1 MDISQRN
8 LLELA
13 MSSLP
18 TGLFICDRDGIIR
31 FINDAYANYLRVR
44 PEDAMGRHITDFIP
58 DSGIPAVIASG
69 EPELG
74 AWRSIQGSERK
85 ILVNRIPLR
94 DQDGHVIG
102 AFSLTLFDTPEQMQA
117 LLQRVDFLDKKVNS
131 YARRIKSALR
141 ASHTINSILGNSP
154 AITAFKSYLLR
165 YARTESPVLILGAT
179 GTGKELAASAIHMA
193 SNRPDGPFVSIN
205 CAAIPKEL
213 FESEVFGY
221 VPGAFSGAH
230 KDGKIGQIELADQG
244 TLFLDEVGDLPL
256 HAQVKLLRVL
266 QEKEIVRL
274 GGVDV
279 IPVDV
284 RIIAATNED
293 LPAIVRQG
301 GFRRDLFY
309 RLSVLPLQLPP
320 LRERGQDVQLLLER
334 IKEGLGASFSLSPA
348 AMQVLM
354 AHRWDGNVREL
365 RNCVEYL
372 AYLDKPI
379 IQPEDLPPTIFS
391 STQPGSF
398 SPAPDPGEPCAGD
411 VTGQAMA
418 QLRRAAGSDLPA
430 YAFILSELCL
440 SSSMGRKA
448 LAARA
453 AEQGISMTEQTA
465 RTALLRLEELGLVE
479 VRRGRGGSR
488 PTSLGRAI
496 SMRLKQTPSF

>member
-266 QEKEIVRL
+266 EEKTLSRL
-274 GGVDV
+274 GSSQPRAVDFRLV
-279 IPVDV
+279 
-284 RIIAATNED
+284 AATNRDLKKMIAAGTFRED
-293 LPAIVRQG
+293 LY
-301 GFRRDLFY
+301 Y
-309 RLSVLPLQLPP
+309 RLNVVHIPIPP
-320 LRERGQDVQLLLER
+320 LRERREDIPLLVAHFAEKAAKENGIPPKTFSTEALNHLSGYEWPGNIRQLQNVVERCLVLVPGDVITLEDLPAEIRDEEAQFKSAVDLLPVQLDLADTLER
-334 IKEGLGASFSLSPA
+334 IEA
-348 AMQVLM
+348 AL
-354 AHRWDGNVREL
+354 
-365 RNCVEYL
+365 
-372 AYLDKPI
+372 I
-379 IQPEDLPPTIFS
+379 
-391 STQPGSF
+391 
-398 SPAPDPGEPCAGD
+398 
-411 VTGQAMA
+411 
-418 QLRRAAGSDLPA
+418 RRALVRADFVQA
-430 YAFILSELCL
+430 
-440 SSSMGRKA
+440 K
-448 LAARA
+448 A
-453 AEQGISMTEQTA
+453 AELLGISK
-465 RTALLRLEELGLVE
+465 
-479 VRRGRGGSR
+479 
-488 PTSLGRAI
+488 SL
-496 SMRLKQTPSF
+496 MQYKLKKYSITGH

>member
-230 KDGKIGQIELADQG
+230 QGRQNRADRTGRSGYPIPRRSGGSSPARAGQAAPGAGGENPLPARIVAAPGRGFPACRRDQ
-244 TLFLDEVGDLPL
+244 PRP
-256 HAQVKLLRVL
+256 QKM
-266 QEKEIVRL
+266 
-274 GGVDV
+274 
-279 IPVDV
+279 
-284 RIIAATNED
+284 IAAGTFRED
-293 LPAIVRQG
+293 LY
-301 GFRRDLFY
+301 Y
-309 RLSVLPLQLPP
+309 RINPMTLNLPP
-320 LRERGQDVQLLLER
+320 LSERVEDIPLIVRDVLNR
-334 IKEGLGASFSLSPA
+334 MGGEGVRCTES
-348 AMQVLM
+348 AMNALM
-354 AHRWDGNVREL
+354 RYPWPGNIREL
-365 RNCVEYL
+365 RNVLIRALSLCQDNQITL
-372 AYLDKPI
+372 T
-379 IQPEDLPPTIFS
+379 DLP
-391 STQPGSF
+391 
-398 SPAPDPGEPCAGD
+398 
-411 VTGQAMA
+411 
-418 QLRRAAGSDLPA
+418 
-430 YAFILSELCL
+430 SELRQQAVAESAGTDGKL
-440 SSSMGRKA
+440 QSVVKNSEAQTIILA
-448 LAARA
+448 LGDHHWNVAKTARA
-453 AEQGISMTEQTA
+453 LGISRASMYEKM
-465 RTALLRLEELGLVE
+465 RKF
-479 VRRGRGGSR
+479 SIKR
-488 PTSLGRAI
+488 PPNG
-496 SMRLKQTPSF
+496 F

>member
-266 QEKEIVRL
+266 EEKTLSRL
-274 GGVDV
+274 GSSQPRAVDFRLV
-279 IPVDV
+279 
-284 RIIAATNED
+284 AATNRDLKKMIAAGTFRED
-293 LPAIVRQG
+293 LY
-301 GFRRDLFY
+301 Y
-309 RLSVLPLQLPP
+309 RLRVVPLHLPP
-320 LRERGQDVQLLLER
+320 LRERGGDLDLLLAAFTER
-334 IKEGLGASFSLSPA
+334 LCRVHACKAPVYAPETMERLRRYP
-348 AMQVLM
+348 
-354 AHRWDGNVREL
+354 WPGNVREL
-365 RNCVEYL
+365 RNFAERMVIL
-372 AYLDKPI
+372 FGGKTVLPV
-379 IQPEDLPPTIFS
+379 DLPPEMTPQGKPEPS
-391 STQPGSF
+391 AEAASAACE
-398 SPAPDPGEPCAGD
+398 PAFLPQSAVLGPDLD
-411 VTGQAMA
+411 
-418 QLRRAAGSDLPA
+418 
-430 YAFILSELCL
+430 F
-440 SSSMGRKA
+440 KK
-448 LAARA
+448 ARA
-453 AEQGISMTEQTA
+453 VFEARYLEAKLHECGGNITRLAETIGLERSYLHRKLKGYGISSE
-465 RTALLRLEELGLVE
+465 
-479 VRRGRGGSR
+479 
-488 PTSLGRAI
+488 
-496 SMRLKQTPSF
+496 

>member
-179 GTGKELAASAIHMA
+179 VTGKELAASAIHMA

-266 QEKEIVRL
+266 EEKTLSRL
-274 GGVDV
+274 GSSQPRAVDFRLV
-279 IPVDV
+279 
-284 RIIAATNED
+284 AATNRDLKKMIAAGTFRDED
-293 LPAIVRQG
+293 IPLIVRDVLNRMG
-301 GFRRDLFY
+301 G
-309 RLSVLPLQLPP
+309 
-320 LRERGQDVQLLLER
+320 
-334 IKEGLGASFSLSPA
+334 EGVRCTES
-348 AMQVLM
+348 AMNALM
-354 AHRWDGNVREL
+354 RYPWPGNIREL
-365 RNCVEYL
+365 RNVLIRALSLCQDNQITL
-372 AYLDKPI
+372 T
-379 IQPEDLPPTIFS
+379 DLP
-391 STQPGSF
+391 
-398 SPAPDPGEPCAGD
+398 
-411 VTGQAMA
+411 
-418 QLRRAAGSDLPA
+418 
-430 YAFILSELCL
+430 SELRQQAVAESAGTDGKL
-440 SSSMGRKA
+440 QSVVKNSEAQTILLA
-448 LAARA
+448 LGDHHWNVAKTARA
-453 AEQGISMTEQTA
+453 LGISRASMYEKM
-465 RTALLRLEELGLVE
+465 RKF
-479 VRRGRGGSR
+479 SIKR
-488 PTSLGRAI
+488 PPNG
-496 SMRLKQTPSF
+496 F

>member
-13 MSSLP
+13 MNGLP
-18 TGLFICDRDGIIR
+18 TGLFICDKNGIIR
-31 FINDAYANYLRVR
+31 FINDAYANYLRVP
-44 PEDAMGRHITDFIP
+44 PEEALGRHITDFIP

-94 DQDGHVIG
+94 ENGQVIG
-102 AFSLTLFDTPEQMQA
+102 ALSMTLFDTPEQIQT
-117 LLQRVDFLDKKVNS
+117 LLQRVDLLDKKVNA

-141 ASHTINSILGNSP
+141 ASYTIDSILGKSP
-154 AITAFKSYLLR
+154 AITAFKSYLLH

-266 QEKEIVRL
+266 EEKTLSRL
-274 GGVDV
+274 GSSQPRAVDFRLV
-279 IPVDV
+279 
-284 RIIAATNED
+284 AATNRDLKKMIAAGTFRED
-293 LPAIVRQG
+293 LY
-301 GFRRDLFY
+301 Y
-309 RLSVLPLQLPP
+309 RINPMTLNLPP
-320 LRERGQDVQLLLER
+320 LSERVEDIPLIVRDVLNR
-334 IKEGLGASFSLSPA
+334 MGGEGVRCTEN
-348 AMQVLM
+348 AMNALM
-354 AHRWDGNVREL
+354 RYPWPGNIREL
-365 RNCVEYL
+365 RNVLIRALSLCQDNQITL
-372 AYLDKPI
+372 T
-379 IQPEDLPPTIFS
+379 DLPPEFRQQAVAESAGTDGKLQSVVKNSEAQTI
-391 STQPGSF
+391 
-398 SPAPDPGEPCAGD
+398 
-411 VTGQAMA
+411 
-418 QLRRAAGSDLPA
+418 L
-430 YAFILSELCL
+430 I
-440 SSSMGRKA
+440 A
-448 LAARA
+448 LNDHHWNVAKTARA
-453 AEQGISMTEQTA
+453 LGISRASMYEKM
-465 RTALLRLEELGLVE
+465 RKFGI
-479 VRRGRGGSR
+479 RRPASG
-488 PTSLGRAI
+488 
-496 SMRLKQTPSF
+496 F

>member
-266 QEKEIVRL
+266 EEKTLSRL
-274 GGVDV
+274 GSSQPRAVDFRLV
-279 IPVDV
+279 
-284 RIIAATNED
+284 AATN
-293 LPAIVRQG
+293 
-301 GFRRDLFY
+301 RDLKKNDRGGDVPRRPVLPHQPHDPQPSAPERARRGHPPDRARCPQPHGRRGSPVY
-309 RLSVLPLQLPP
+309 GKRHERAHALSV
-320 LRERGQDVQLLLER
+320 
-334 IKEGLGASFSLSPA
+334 
-348 AMQVLM
+348 
-354 AHRWDGNVREL
+354 
-365 RNCVEYL
+365 
-372 AYLDKPI
+372 
-379 IQPEDLPPTIFS
+379 
-391 STQPGSF
+391 
-398 SPAPDPGEPCAGD
+398 
-411 VTGQAMA
+411 
-418 QLRRAAGSDLPA
+418 
-430 YAFILSELCL
+430 
-440 SSSMGRKA
+440 
-448 LAARA
+448 AR
-453 AEQGISMTEQTA
+453 QH
-465 RTALLRLEELGLVE
+465 
-479 VRRGRGGSR
+479 
-488 PTSLGRAI
+488 P
-496 SMRLKQTPSF
+496 

>member
-31 FINDAYANYLRVR
+31 FINDAYANYLRIR
-44 PEDAMGRHITDFIP
+44 PEEALGRHITDFIP

-69 EPELG
+69 EPDLG

-85 ILVNRIPLR
+85 LLVNRIPLR
-94 DQDGHVIG
+94 DQDGLVIG
-102 AFSLTLFDTPEQMQA
+102 AFSLTLFDTPEQIQA

-154 AITAFKSYLLR
+154 AITVFKSYLLH

-266 QEKEIVRL
+266 EEKTLCRL
-274 GGVDV
+274 GSSQPRAVDFRLV
-279 IPVDV
+279 
-284 RIIAATNED
+284 AATNRDLKKMIAAGTFRED
-293 LPAIVRQG
+293 LY
-301 GFRRDLFY
+301 Y
-309 RLSVLPLQLPP
+309 RINPMTLNLPP
-320 LRERGQDVQLLLER
+320 LSERVEDIPLIARDVLNR
-334 IKEGLGASFSLSPA
+334 MGGEGIECTEGAMNA
-348 AMQVLM
+348 LM
-354 AHRWDGNVREL
+354 RYRWPGNIREL
-365 RNCVEYL
+365 RNVLIRALSLCSGNQITL
-372 AYLDKPI
+372 T
-379 IQPEDLPPTIFS
+379 DLPPELRQQAIAESAGTDGKLQSVVKNSEAQTILL
-391 STQPGSF
+391 
-398 SPAPDPGEPCAGD
+398 ALGD
-411 VTGQAMA
+411 HHWNVAKT
-418 QLRRAAGSDLPA
+418 
-430 YAFILSELCL
+430 
-440 SSSMGRKA
+440 
-448 LAARA
+448 ARA
-453 AEQGISMTEQTA
+453 LGISRASMYEKM
-465 RTALLRLEELGLVE
+465 RKFGI
-479 VRRGRGGSR
+479 RR
-488 PTSLGRAI
+488 P
-496 SMRLKQTPSF
+496 PSGF

>member
-266 QEKEIVRL
+266 EEKTLSRL
-274 GGVDV
+274 GSSQPRAVDFRLV
-279 IPVDV
+279 
-284 RIIAATNED
+284 AATNRDLKKMIAAGTFRED
-293 LPAIVRQG
+293 LY
-301 GFRRDLFY
+301 Y
-309 RLSVLPLQLPP
+309 RINPMTLNLPP
-320 LRERGQDVQLLLER
+320 LSERVEDIPLIVRDVLNRMGGERVRRHERAHALSVARQHPRTAQRAHPGPEPVPGQSDHADGSALRTSPAGRHGIGGHGRETPVRRQEQRSANHPPRPRRSPLER
-334 IKEGLGASFSLSPA
+334 R
-348 AMQVLM
+348 Q
-354 AHRWDGNVREL
+354 DGPR
-365 RNCVEYL
+365 
-372 AYLDKPI
+372 PGH
-379 IQPEDLPPTIFS
+379 LP
-391 STQPGSF
+391 
-398 SPAPDPGEPCAGD
+398 
-411 VTGQAMA
+411 GQH
-418 QLRRAAGSDLPA
+418 
-430 YAFILSELCL
+430 
-440 SSSMGRKA
+440 
-448 LAARA
+448 
-453 AEQGISMTEQTA
+453 
-465 RTALLRLEELGLVE
+465 V
-479 VRRGRGGSR
+479 
-488 PTSLGRAI
+488 
-496 SMRLKQTPSF
+496 

>member
-117 LLQRVDFLDKKVNS
+117 LLQRVDFLDKKVTS

-165 YARTESPVLILGAT
+165 YARTESPV
-179 GTGKELAASAIHMA
+179 
-193 SNRPDGPFVSIN
+193 RIN

-266 QEKEIVRL
+266 EEKTLSRL
-274 GGVDV
+274 GSSQPRAVDFRLV
-279 IPVDV
+279 
-284 RIIAATNED
+284 AATNRDLKKMIAAGTFRED
-293 LPAIVRQG
+293 LY
-301 GFRRDLFY
+301 Y
-309 RLSVLPLQLPP
+309 RINPMTLNLPP
-320 LRERGQDVQLLLER
+320 LSERVEDIPLIVRDVLNRMGGER
-334 IKEGLGASFSLSPA
+334 VRCTES
-348 AMQVLM
+348 AMNALM
-354 AHRWDGNVREL
+354 RYPWPGNIREL
-365 RNCVEYL
+365 RNVLIRALSLCQDNQITL
-372 AYLDKPI
+372 T
-379 IQPEDLPPTIFS
+379 DLP
-391 STQPGSF
+391 
-398 SPAPDPGEPCAGD
+398 
-411 VTGQAMA
+411 
-418 QLRRAAGSDLPA
+418 
-430 YAFILSELCL
+430 SELRQQAVTESAGTDGKL
-440 SSSMGRKA
+440 QSVVKNSEAQTILLA
-448 LAARA
+448 LGDHHWNVAKTARA
-453 AEQGISMTEQTA
+453 LGISRASMYEKM
-465 RTALLRLEELGLVE
+465 RKF
-479 VRRGRGGSR
+479 SIKR
-488 PTSLGRAI
+488 PPNG
-496 SMRLKQTPSF
+496 F

>member
-256 HAQVKLLRVL
+256 NAQVKLLRVL
-266 QEKEIVRL
+266 ESHKSKRL
-274 GGVDV
+274 GAVSEREIDF
-279 IPVDV
+279 
-284 RIIAATNED
+284 RLLAATNQD
-293 LPAIVRQG
+293 LKTCVEKG
-301 GFRRDLFY
+301 SFRADLYY
-309 RLSVLPLQLPP
+309 RLNVIPLEIPP
-320 LRERGQDVQLLLER
+320 LR
-334 IKEGLGASFSLSPA
+334 
-348 AMQVLM
+348 
-354 AHRWDGNVREL
+354 N
-365 RNCVEYL
+365 
-372 AYLDKPI
+372 
-379 IQPEDLPPTIFS
+379 
-391 STQPGSF
+391 
-398 SPAPDPGEPCAGD
+398 
-411 VTGQAMA
+411 
-418 QLRRAAGSDLPA
+418 RR
-430 YAFILSELCL
+430 
-440 SSSMGRKA
+440 
-448 LAARA
+448 
-453 AEQGISMTEQTA
+453 
-465 RTALLRLEELGLVE
+465 
-479 VRRGRGGSR
+479 
-488 PTSLGRAI
+488 
-496 SMRLKQTPSF
+496 

>member
-230 KDGKIGQIELADQG
+230 KDGKIGQ
-244 TLFLDEVGDLPL
+244 
-256 HAQVKLLRVL
+256 VKLLRVL
-266 QEKEIVRL
+266 EEKTLSRL
-274 GGVDV
+274 GSSQPRAVDFRLV
-279 IPVDV
+279 
-284 RIIAATNED
+284 AATNRDLKKMIAAGTFRED
-293 LPAIVRQG
+293 LY
-301 GFRRDLFY
+301 Y
-309 RLSVLPLQLPP
+309 RINPMTLNLPP
-320 LRERGQDVQLLLER
+320 LSERVEDIPLIVRDVLNR
-334 IKEGLGASFSLSPA
+334 MGGEGVRCTES
-348 AMQVLM
+348 AMNALM
-354 AHRWDGNVREL
+354 RYPWPGNIREL
-365 RNCVEYL
+365 RNVLIRALSLCQDNQITL
-372 AYLDKPI
+372 T
-379 IQPEDLPPTIFS
+379 DLP
-391 STQPGSF
+391 
-398 SPAPDPGEPCAGD
+398 
-411 VTGQAMA
+411 
-418 QLRRAAGSDLPA
+418 
-430 YAFILSELCL
+430 SELRQQAVAESAGTDGKL
-440 SSSMGRKA
+440 QSVVKNSEAQTILLA
-448 LAARA
+448 LGDHHWNVAKTARA
-453 AEQGISMTEQTA
+453 LGISRASMYEKM
-465 RTALLRLEELGLVE
+465 RKF
-479 VRRGRGGSR
+479 SIKR
-488 PTSLGRAI
+488 PPNG
-496 SMRLKQTPSF
+496 F

>member
-230 KDGKIGQIELADQG
+230 KDGKIGQIELADQRAPTG
-244 TLFLDEVGDLPL
+244 YSNGSGDLP
-256 HAQVKLLRVL
+256 AR
-266 QEKEIVRL
+266 
-274 GGVDV
+274 
-279 IPVDV
+279 
-284 RIIAATNED
+284 
-293 LPAIVRQG
+293 
-301 GFRRDLFY
+301 
-309 RLSVLPLQLPP
+309 
-320 LRERGQDVQLLLER
+320 
-334 IKEGLGASFSLSPA
+334 
-348 AMQVLM
+348 
-354 AHRWDGNVREL
+354 
-365 RNCVEYL
+365 
-372 AYLDKPI
+372 
-379 IQPEDLPPTIFS
+379 
-391 STQPGSF
+391 
-398 SPAPDPGEPCAGD
+398 
-411 VTGQAMA
+411 TGQAA
-418 QLRRAAGSDLPA
+418 PGAGGENPLPA
-430 YAFILSELCL
+430 RIV
-440 SSSMGRKA
+440 
-448 LAARA
+448 AAP
-453 AEQGISMTEQTA
+453 
-465 RTALLRLEELGLVE
+465 
-479 VRRGRGGSR
+479 GRGFPACRRDQPR
-488 PTSLGRAI
+488 PQ
-496 SMRLKQTPSF
+496 KK

>member
-141 ASHTINSILGNSP
+141 ANHTINSILGNSP
-154 AITAFKSYLLR
+154 AITAFKSLPAALR
-165 YARTESPVLILGAT
+165 ADRIAGPHPRRDRNRQRTGGQRNPHGEQPARRPLRQHQLRGHPEGAVRV
-179 GTGKELAASAIHMA
+179 GSLRLRA
-193 SNRPDGPFVSIN
+193 R
-205 CAAIPKEL
+205 
-213 FESEVFGY
+213 
-221 VPGAFSGAH
+221 AFSGAH

-266 QEKEIVRL
+266 EEKTLSRL
-274 GGVDV
+274 GSSQPRAVDF
-279 IPVDV
+279 
-284 RIIAATNED
+284 
-293 LPAIVRQG
+293 G
-301 GFRRDLFY
+301 
-309 RLSVLPLQLPP
+309 
-320 LRERGQDVQLLLER
+320 
-334 IKEGLGASFSLSPA
+334 LSP
-348 AMQVLM
+348 
-354 AHRWDGNVREL
+354 
-365 RNCVEYL
+365 
-372 AYLDKPI
+372 
-379 IQPEDLPPTIFS
+379 
-391 STQPGSF
+391 
-398 SPAPDPGEPCAGD
+398 
-411 VTGQAMA
+411 
-418 QLRRAAGSDLPA
+418 
-430 YAFILSELCL
+430 
-440 SSSMGRKA
+440 
-448 LAARA
+448 
-453 AEQGISMTEQTA
+453 
-465 RTALLRLEELGLVE
+465 
-479 VRRGRGGSR
+479 R
-488 PTSLGRAI
+488 PTATS
-496 SMRLKQTPSF
+496 KK

>member
-266 QEKEIVRL
+266 DFRL
-274 GGVDV
+274 V
-279 IPVDV
+279 
-284 RIIAATNED
+284 AATNRDLKKMIAAGTFRED
-293 LPAIVRQG
+293 LY
-301 GFRRDLFY
+301 Y
-309 RLSVLPLQLPP
+309 RINPMTLNLPP
-320 LRERGQDVQLLLER
+320 LSERVEDIPLIVRDVLNRMGGER
-334 IKEGLGASFSLSPA
+334 VRCTES
-348 AMQVLM
+348 AMNALM
-354 AHRWDGNVREL
+354 RYPWPGNIREL
-365 RNCVEYL
+365 RNVLIRALSLCQDNQITL
-372 AYLDKPI
+372 T
-379 IQPEDLPPTIFS
+379 DLP
-391 STQPGSF
+391 
-398 SPAPDPGEPCAGD
+398 
-411 VTGQAMA
+411 
-418 QLRRAAGSDLPA
+418 
-430 YAFILSELCL
+430 SELRQQAVTESAGTDGKL
-440 SSSMGRKA
+440 QSVVKNSEAQTILLA
-448 LAARA
+448 LGDHHWNVAKTARA
-453 AEQGISMTEQTA
+453 LGISRASMYEKM
-465 RTALLRLEELGLVE
+465 RKF
-479 VRRGRGGSR
+479 SIKR
-488 PTSLGRAI
+488 PPNG
-496 SMRLKQTPSF
+496 F

>member
-13 MSSLP
+13 MNGLP
-18 TGLFICDRDGIIR
+18 TGLFICDKNGIIR
-31 FINDAYANYLRVR
+31 FINDAYANYLRVP
-44 PEDAMGRHITDFIP
+44 PEEALGRHITDFIP

-94 DQDGHVIG
+94 ENGQVIG
-102 AFSLTLFDTPEQMQA
+102 ALSMTLFDTPEQIQT
-117 LLQRVDFLDKKVNS
+117 LLQRVDLLDKKVNA

-141 ASHTINSILGNSP
+141 ASYTIDSILGKSP
-154 AITAFKSYLLR
+154 AITAFKSYLLH

-266 QEKEIVRL
+266 EEKTLSRL
-274 GGVDV
+274 GSSQPRAVDFRLV
-279 IPVDV
+279 
-284 RIIAATNED
+284 AATNRDLKKMIAAGTFRED
-293 LPAIVRQG
+293 LY
-301 GFRRDLFY
+301 Y
-309 RLSVLPLQLPP
+309 RINPMTLNLPP
-320 LRERGQDVQLLLER
+320 LSERVEDIPLIVRDVLNR
-334 IKEGLGASFSLSPA
+334 MGGEGVRCTEN
-348 AMQVLM
+348 AMNALM
-354 AHRWDGNVREL
+354 RYPWPGNIREL
-365 RNCVEYL
+365 RNVLIRALSLCQDNQITL
-372 AYLDKPI
+372 T
-379 IQPEDLPPTIFS
+379 DLPPEFRQQAVAESASTDGKLQSVVKNSEAQTI
-391 STQPGSF
+391 
-398 SPAPDPGEPCAGD
+398 
-411 VTGQAMA
+411 
-418 QLRRAAGSDLPA
+418 L
-430 YAFILSELCL
+430 I
-440 SSSMGRKA
+440 A
-448 LAARA
+448 LNDHHWNVAKTARA
-453 AEQGISMTEQTA
+453 LGISRASMYEKM
-465 RTALLRLEELGLVE
+465 RKFGIR
-479 VRRGRGGSR
+479 R
-488 PTSLGRAI
+488 PTSG
-496 SMRLKQTPSF
+496 F

>member
-179 GTGKELAASAIHMA
+179 
-193 SNRPDGPFVSIN
+193 
-205 CAAIPKEL
+205 
-213 FESEVFGY
+213 
-221 VPGAFSGAH
+221 
-230 KDGKIGQIELADQG
+230 
-244 TLFLDEVGDLPL
+244 
-256 HAQVKLLRVL
+256 
-266 QEKEIVRL
+266 
-274 GGVDV
+274 
-279 IPVDV
+279 
-284 RIIAATNED
+284 
-293 LPAIVRQG
+293 
-301 GFRRDLFY
+301 
-309 RLSVLPLQLPP
+309 
-320 LRERGQDVQLLLER
+320 
-334 IKEGLGASFSLSPA
+334 
-348 AMQVLM
+348 
-354 AHRWDGNVREL
+354 
-365 RNCVEYL
+365 
-372 AYLDKPI
+372 
-379 IQPEDLPPTIFS
+379 
-391 STQPGSF
+391 
-398 SPAPDPGEPCAGD
+398 
-411 VTGQAMA
+411 
-418 QLRRAAGSDLPA
+418 
-430 YAFILSELCL
+430 
-440 SSSMGRKA
+440 
-448 LAARA
+448 
-453 AEQGISMTEQTA
+453 
-465 RTALLRLEELGLVE
+465 
-479 VRRGRGGSR
+479 
-488 PTSLGRAI
+488 
-496 SMRLKQTPSF
+496 

>member
-256 HAQVKLLRVL
+256 HAQVKLLRAVDF
-266 QEKEIVRL
+266 RL
-274 GGVDV
+274 V
-279 IPVDV
+279 
-284 RIIAATNED
+284 AATNRDLKKMIAAGTFRED
-293 LPAIVRQG
+293 LY
-301 GFRRDLFY
+301 Y
-309 RLSVLPLQLPP
+309 RINPMTLNLPP
-320 LRERGQDVQLLLER
+320 LSERVEDIPLIVRDVLNRMGGER
-334 IKEGLGASFSLSPA
+334 VRCTES
-348 AMQVLM
+348 AMNALM
-354 AHRWDGNVREL
+354 RYPWPGNIREL
-365 RNCVEYL
+365 RNVLIRALSLCQDNQITL
-372 AYLDKPI
+372 T
-379 IQPEDLPPTIFS
+379 DLP
-391 STQPGSF
+391 
-398 SPAPDPGEPCAGD
+398 
-411 VTGQAMA
+411 
-418 QLRRAAGSDLPA
+418 
-430 YAFILSELCL
+430 SELRQQAVTESAGTDGKL
-440 SSSMGRKA
+440 QSVVKNSEAQTILLA
-448 LAARA
+448 LGDHHWNVAKTARA
-453 AEQGISMTEQTA
+453 LGISRASMYEKM
-465 RTALLRLEELGLVE
+465 RKF
-479 VRRGRGGSR
+479 SIKR
-488 PTSLGRAI
+488 PPNG
-496 SMRLKQTPSF
+496 F